1 MDHVLFV
8 NCCSIIDPECC
19 NMQNNPLLKVF
30 NLSLI
35 LSYRILA
42 NLWSRFVNA
51 WMFLNL
57 LLIHYLKKKN
67 NLLYSFVVVLR
78 VMSNVN
84 ELSKGGLA
92 F

>member
-1 MDHVLFV
+1 
-8 NCCSIIDPECC
+8 
-19 NMQNNPLLKVF
+19 MQNNPLLKVF

>member
-1 MDHVLFV
+1 MDYVLFV

-57 LLIHYLKKKN
+57 LLIHYLKKKKQPTVQ
-67 NLLYSFVVVLR
+67 LCSC
-78 VMSNVN
+78 SPGH
-84 ELSKGGLA
+84 EQCK
-92 F
+92 